1 MPTGIGRVLLSS
13 GYTMWNNRV
22 ADWAFVQMFDNV
34 TPQPFTFP
42 KIPSSQ
48 NPSKFKLGLNYNE
61 GAPLAGFG
69 DLKANEWYCKVGK
82 PTGLIGGIC
91 KGVQVPCCWNAVEEY
106 AIVDQVGD
114 YTQTDLCKP
123 GDSDSVL
130 LDRRGRIRDL
140 LYRFTYTYAGI
151 DLNVYAGLAITMSDG
166 KETIKIES

>member
-1 MPTGIGRVLLSS
+1 MAATMPTGIGRVLLSS

-91 KGVQVPCCWNAVEEY
+91 KGVQVPCCWNAV
-106 AIVDQVGD
+106 G
-114 YTQTDLCKP
+114 
-123 GDSDSVL
+123 SVHY
-130 LDRRGRIRDL
+130 DMSGKRSYCRPKNHRGIRDCGPGGRL
-140 LYRFTYTYAGI
+140 HTDRPL
-151 DLNVYAGLAITMSDG
+151 
-166 KETIKIES
+166 

>member
-22 ADWAFVQMFDNV
+22 VDWAFVQMFDNV
-34 TPQPFTFP
+34 THQPFTFP

-82 PTGLIGGIC
+82 STGLIDDIC
-91 KGVQVPCCWNAVEEY
+91 KGVQVSCRWNAVDSVRYAMSGKEVIVDPKITGEY
-106 AIVDQVGD
+106 AILDQVGD
-114 YTQTDLCKP
+114 YTDR
-123 GDSDSVL
+123 L
-130 LDRRGRIRDL
+130 L
-140 LYRFTYTYAGI
+140 
-151 DLNVYAGLAITMSDG
+151 
-166 KETIKIES
+166 